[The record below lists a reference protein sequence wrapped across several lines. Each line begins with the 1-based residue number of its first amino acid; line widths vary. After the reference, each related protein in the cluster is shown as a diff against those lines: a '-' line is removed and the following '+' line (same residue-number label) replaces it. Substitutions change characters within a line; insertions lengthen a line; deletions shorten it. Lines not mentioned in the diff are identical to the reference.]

1 MTDCSLQT
9 IMKEKMTRLRQ
20 ATSFAFLNQKV
31 DDQFYQLMLTEI
43 QKTAAALNE
52 ANDSVL
58 KKQLALANQAYL
70 QGAVKEKIELNSPL
84 LQYVWALAL
93 IRIASD
99 VKIMKTWPAENQSEN
114 GLINSRIWEQ
124 IKETDV
130 MRQELQ
136 NVTVMLASRGFVYDT
151 MKIRWGGTNYP
162 GIGYYFSPD
171 QKLVN
176 MDMLFALL
184 MGLEHARAAVFHEL
198 AHSCGSKMV
207 TPWRTK
213 TLERIEALEKKPH
226 LTPEEE
232 KELFKLSVLVQLHF
246 YVYDEAENSFASGFG
261 CLLTDE
267 GLYHQDLRYDV
278 CAIEAQSL
286 LIAGHL
292 FENEASSKK
301 LAQKINQGFEEMA
314 QNERTPSSEFSNMK
328 NVLREAF
335 YSNNGLFENKRAE
348 WEKLGIHVDWLQG
361 YDQNGRVISR
371 QEVLN
376 EMTALSA
383 RLQSYQIPLDIHS
396 SRSYVIQKIEAASR
410 ARQEIV
416 DDIYNRFFKETCEK
430 MYQKLAQK
438 QEDKEISK
446 EFQESQNAD
455 QNRRDNEGA
464 GGSSLKL
471 PRKANSKQ
479 SENSKQSKDSKQSEN
494 SKQQADAAEQNEQN
508 NQRARQKQ
516 VADSDDGKDVK
527 SIIDEANQQ
536 KERQEKQKRQPEN
549 MSDWTPSFSDD
560 FQKPVF
566 QKDINAYN
574 QIIAKYPSE
583 LKALKDLFA
592 QLKSIYLDDKHE
604 KKHELIPE
612 GALNDSLDI
621 QSVQSLLIKQM
632 TGRQIGFDDYK
643 HYKNPVAPKIKKAP
657 IDICVFIDVSGSV
670 EASGYS
676 KFALEIGCL
685 LYEAVRKNDC
695 FNVYVG
701 VMTNPAWF
709 LAEPGMND
717 KEITGNLG
725 ALFKQKDVCS
735 IGDEIYDA
743 TISALQ
749 KITARHTRFEKE
761 GAVHFFYITDGG
773 HNDEKMARPALN
785 KLMDYSLFTTFNW
798 ISLPWKFC
806 YEDNC
811 LDKLKLDRA
820 EYKGTKGIV
829 WADCKKA
836 EDILPALKKL
846 LKERITDMKRL
857 PVTTSQWKKK
867 SLSTVL
873 EKVKHR

>member
-43 QKTAAALNE
+43 QKTAAALKG

-99 VKIMKTWPAENQSEN
+99 AQIMKTWPAENQSEN
-114 GLINSRIWEQ
+114 GLINTRIWEQ

-162 GIGYYFSPD
+162 GVGYYFSPD

-198 AHSCGSKMV
+198 AHSCGTKMV

-261 CLLTDE
+261 CLLTDK
-267 GLYHQDLRYDV
+267 GLYHQDLRYDI

-348 WEKLGIHVDWLQG
+348 WEKLGIHVDWLTG

-410 ARQEIV
+410 ARNDII

-455 QNRRDNEGA
+455 QNHRDNEDA

-479 SENSKQSKDSKQSEN
+479 SENSKQ
-494 SKQQADAAEQNEQN
+494 QADAAEQNGQN

-516 VADSDDGKDVK
+516 VADSDDGKDVQ
-527 SIIDEANQQ
+527 SIIDEANERKKAEEKQQQ
-536 KERQEKQKRQPEN
+536 KEN
-549 MSDWTPSFSDD
+549 MTDWTPSFSDD
-560 FQKPVF
+560 FQKPTF
-566 QKDINAYN
+566 QKDENAYN
-574 QIIAKYPSE
+574 DIIKKYPSE
-583 LKALKDLFA
+583 LKGLKDLFA
-592 QLKSIYLDDKHE
+592 QLKNIYLDDKHE
-604 KKHELIPE
+604 KQRELMPE
-612 GALNDSLDI
+612 GALNDSLSV
-621 QSVQSLLIKQM
+621 QSVQNLLIKQAA
-632 TGRQIGFDDYK
+632 GRQIGIDDYK
-643 HYKNPVAPKIKKAP
+643 HYNNPVAPKLKKAP

-670 EASGYS
+670 ESSGYS
-676 KFALEIGCL
+676 KLAVEIGCL
-685 LYEAVRKNDC
+685 LNEAVRKNAY

-701 VMTNPAWF
+701 AMTNPAWF

-717 KEITGNLG
+717 KEIAGNLG
-725 ALFKQKDVCS
+725 ALFKQENVCS
-735 IGDEIYDA
+735 VGDEIYDV
-743 TISALQ
+743 TVSALQ
-749 KITARHTRFEKE
+749 KIVNRHGNFEKE

-773 HNDEKMARPALN
+773 HNDEEMARPALN
-785 KLMDYSLFTTFNW
+785 KLMNESPFTTFNW
-798 ISLPWKFC
+798 ISLPWKF
-806 YEDNC
+806 YFQENC
-811 LDKLKLDRA
+811 LNKLKQDRA
-820 EYKGTKGIV
+820 GYKGAKGIV
-829 WADCKKA
+829 WANCKKA

-846 LKERITDMKRL
+846 LKERIIDMKRL
-857 PVTTSQWKKK
+857 PATTSQWKKK
-867 SLSTVL
+867 SLSNAL
-873 EKVKHR
+873 EKVKQR